1 MMANKKQPSAP
12 EMDTKESDIFTISPM
27 SASTVEILDKPRAK
41 SQTSKFLI
49 LSKAIGQYVETHPN
63 EAFEV
68 AYDKTYASASR
79 MAKNLREALKID
91 IRAKELANKKVIL
104 YFRSTESDA

>member
-12 EMDTKESDIFTISPM
+12 EKDTKESGIFTISPM
-27 SASTVEILDKPRAK
+27 SASTIEVLDKPRAK

-49 LSKAIGQYVETHPN
+49 LSRAIGQYVEAHEN
-63 EAFEV
+63 EAFEIP
-68 AYDKTYASASR
+68 YDKTYASASR

>member
-1 MMANKKQPSAP
+1 MMANKKPDKEP
-12 EMDTKESDIFTISPM
+12 EMDVKESAIFTISPM
-27 SASTVEILDKPRAK
+27 SASTIEVLDKPRAK
-41 SQTSKFLI
+41 SQTSKFLV
-49 LSKAIGQYVETHPN
+49 LSKAIGQYVEAHPK
-63 EAFEV
+63 EAFEIP
-68 AYDKTYASASR
+68 YDKTYASASR